1 MKRSTIRTTVAV
13 TAVGLLGLTGPLAVS
28 AGAEL
33 KLTAEQIACMQS
45 KGITRPE
52 GRLTQDQLTRIKAAA
67 AECGITLPTA
77 TERAAANA
85 ERKAAHDAQVA
96 ERKAARQAQIAAAK
110 AARQAQAAA
119 RKAARD
125 AREAARKAA
134 REARRHNHDTT
145 TTTTTTTAPPA

>member
-33 KLTAEQIACMQS
+33 KLTTDQIACMQG
-45 KGITRPE
+45 KGITRTDA
-52 GRLTQDQLTRIKAAA
+52 RLTQDQLAHIKAAA
-67 AECGITLPTA
+67 AECGITLPTE
-77 TERAAANA
+77 TERAAAKA

-110 AARQAQAAA
+110 AARQAREAA

-134 REARRHNHDTT
+134 REARRHSHD